1 MPNIENVKSHAL
13 GMLLT
18 SIYLLEDVST
28 TGNSHQIIII
38 SIPSARV
45 SAHILQTILGVGC
58 YFSFYYTLDQGRF
71 WLHAVVYMIQDFGKK
86 FLMEGVA
93 CKLHNFV

>member
-28 TGNSHQIIII
+28 IGNSHQII
-38 SIPSARV
+38 SIPSARI

-58 YFSFYYTLDQGRF
+58 HFFSFYYTLDSG
-71 WLHAVVYMIQDFGKK
+71 YMLWDT
-86 FLMEGVA
+86 
-93 CKLHNFV
+93 